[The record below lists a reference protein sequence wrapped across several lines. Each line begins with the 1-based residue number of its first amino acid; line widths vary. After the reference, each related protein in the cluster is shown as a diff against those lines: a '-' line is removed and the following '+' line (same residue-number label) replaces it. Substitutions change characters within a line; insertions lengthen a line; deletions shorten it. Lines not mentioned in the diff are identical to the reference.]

1 MNKINLNTLMAFL
14 AITLLTNYASAK
26 IRRVNFNSNY
36 NGISLF
42 GENYGGIP
50 FNPVYKTLAIA
61 VGASNPSDTIYLEGC
76 DSAQNYIGVT
86 LSKKLVIIGS
96 GYFLNYNPK
105 TSSDNLATN
114 LYDITF
120 NAGSDSSQLLGI
132 NITGS
137 NGIKINTS
145 NITIKRCR
153 TNNGG
158 ILLSNNITD
167 IIISQN
173 YLEGNNNTIG
183 STITASVGTSIN
195 GLYINNNI
203 FRNPLKLTN
212 MNATECR
219 NNVFDFTQIGA
230 TPSIVINSNS
240 FKNNIVAKNTI
251 ILNINNG
258 IISPSIDFNTGAG
271 ANQFDYSGSY
281 NNKLEPALATTLF
294 IGGTSPDG
302 QYKLLPLS
310 NTPPNYVGDDG
321 ADRGVFGGI
330 VPEFRYTLS
339 GLAPIPV
346 IYEVYTTGIATPQ
359 NGLPVTIKAR
369 TIK

>member
-1 MNKINLNTLMAFL
+1 MAFI
-14 AITLLTNYASAK
+14 ATILLTNCASAK

-36 NGISLF
+36 NGTSLF

-50 FNPVYKTLAIA
+50 LNPVYKTLAQVVA
-61 VGASNPSDTIYLEGC
+61 VSNSSDTIYLEGC
-76 DSAQNYIGVT
+76 SSATQYYAGINLT
-86 LSKKLVIIGS
+86 KRLVIIGE
-96 GYFLNYNPK
+96 GYYLTYNPK
-105 TSSDNLATN
+105 SSASGFETN
-114 LYDITF
+114 LDYIKF
-120 NAGSDSSQLLGI
+120 NAGSDSSQLIGVH
-132 NITGS
+132 ITGVS
-137 NGIKINTS
+137 AGNSIQVNTS
-145 NITIKRCR
+145 NITIKRCQ
-153 TNNGG
+153 TSNAG

-173 YLEGNNNTIG
+173 YLSG
-183 STITASVGTSIN
+183 SNLNGEAISYSVGTNVN

-203 FRNPLKLTN
+203 FKKPLMMPN
-212 MNATECR
+212 MNADECR

-230 TPSIVINSNS
+230 SPSIVINSNS
-240 FKNNIVAKNTI
+240 FKNNIVANNTI
-251 ILNINNG
+251 TLNINNG

-271 ANQFDYSGSY
+271 ANQFDYSGTY

-302 QYKLLPLS
+302 QYQLLPPS

-321 ADRGVFGGI
+321 ADRGVYGGI

-346 IYEVYTTGIATPQ
+346 IYDVYTTGVATPQ

-369 TIK
+369 IIK